1 MKTQD
6 HEPKKFC
13 SRVSM
18 ILIKLD
24 YKLGNIILFIILMAI
39 CAAAV
44 QLVNII
50 FNLWGKQG

>member
-6 HEPKKFC
+6 RNPKKFF
-13 SRVSM
+13 SRVGM

-24 YKLGNIILFIILMAI
+24 SKPGNIILFIILMAI